1 MSSSSPSVLETFN
14 YLWPNI
20 WTKNTFLGKLYV
32 IFSLLLIFI
41 AIAFNLSTPLFLKEA
56 VLALSNE
63 RTFIQ
68 IAPLLLIVTYAVV
81 WSASKI
87 FVLISQAVA
96 YPVEI
101 DTARRF
107 SLQLF
112 NHIHELSTRYH
123 KDRKLGEL
131 LSVIERTNSATVR
144 LIGRPA
150 IMLLP
155 IFVEITVAIIVL
167 SYFYDIRFGAVLFSM
182 LALYSFLNYFTSDW
196 VVESRKRQNEKD
208 SASNSFIVDSLL
220 HAETVK
226 CFNTQ
231 PYEVNEAMRL
241 LKEKEIEDT
250 NMLQTDAKIHLAQS
264 AIVGLC
270 IIIMTYMS
278 GEEVVRGNMNV
289 GDFVFIHGYLLLFM
303 LPLSTLGYN
312 IRLLR
317 NDMTQ
322 FKTAIDILNIP
333 IEIKEKN
340 KAPEI
345 DYIKGDIKFN
355 NIKFG
360 YIDTRIILKN
370 LTFSVRAGTTVAI
383 VGESGSGKS
392 TIARLLYRLY
402 DLDDGEIL
410 IDNQNIKNIT
420 KHSLRNILGIVSQE
434 TSLFNDTLKE
444 NLVYG
449 DPSCDDNKLKNAI
462 KSANLESFINKLPEG
477 LETLVGERG
486 LKLSG
491 GEKQRAS
498 IARMLI
504 KNPKI
509 FIFDEATSSL
519 DMKTEKEIQDCLND
533 ISEGITTIIIA
544 HRLSTIKHADNI
556 IVLKEGGI
564 IEQGSHEA
572 LINKGGAYKTL
583 WDAQISD

>member
-32 IFSLLLIFI
+32 ISSLLLIFI

-322 FKTAIDILNIP
+322 FKTAIDIL
-333 IEIKEKN
+333 
-340 KAPEI
+340 
-345 DYIKGDIKFN
+345 
-355 NIKFG
+355 
-360 YIDTRIILKN
+360 
-370 LTFSVRAGTTVAI
+370 
-383 VGESGSGKS
+383 
-392 TIARLLYRLY
+392 
-402 DLDDGEIL
+402 
-410 IDNQNIKNIT
+410 
-420 KHSLRNILGIVSQE
+420 
-434 TSLFNDTLKE
+434 
-444 NLVYG
+444 
-449 DPSCDDNKLKNAI
+449 
-462 KSANLESFINKLPEG
+462 
-477 LETLVGERG
+477 
-486 LKLSG
+486 
-491 GEKQRAS
+491 
-498 IARMLI
+498 
-504 KNPKI
+504 
-509 FIFDEATSSL
+509 
-519 DMKTEKEIQDCLND
+519 
-533 ISEGITTIIIA
+533 
-544 HRLSTIKHADNI
+544 
-556 IVLKEGGI
+556 
-564 IEQGSHEA
+564 
-572 LINKGGAYKTL
+572 
-583 WDAQISD
+583 